1 MPSTPFVGQNLHFL
15 HFTCFRQP
23 TLQRCSVNVL
33 PSFADG
39 GEGVR
44 MPNGQDRQ
52 SAETKPVQ
60 FILSVSAML
69 LRPTPVAISDV
80 STSAVQISWSERY
93 GSAHELRRV
102 VEFPSGMRPPKRL
115 RIYARGEHFIV
126 QWWDPQEKKNLNERV
141 NGDLVDAISRARE
154 IEARLENLGRS
165 GHGNP
170 KVGYEVLLDRYLD
183 DLRRRADAGQIAVS
197 TVERYEAALEHYRAF
212 VCQPAQLKAFPYPA
226 GTNRD
231 FQLSVAAHLEQLA
244 VAPNG
249 HPRARR
255 RPLRSPQLVLDAVRA
270 MFAWA
275 ADPARGNL
283 LPVEFRNP
291 FHQPDRRRR
300 SQAIDPFGQPDI
312 TTPMAV
318 DLLGACDSFQL
329 PLFAA
334 LAMFGLRASEPIF
347 IFREQIDEDWF
358 RVTCHPQLGFLTK
371 GKRDK
376 RFPMPPSLRQV
387 LVPAG
392 NRRDG
397 LLFTRREAGL
407 GLRHAP
413 LYGASLADLSAEFQ
427 RRCRLRATSSAA
439 ARQAIRD
446 ELIRAAGGLNYDQIQ
461 HEFRGLANQLGWSR
475 QATLKDIR
483 HHFATATENTGMPEF
498 YRRVSAGPHSRQDAD
513 RDVHAFKSTAEP
525 IPEGPRPGPRPDCRC
540 RRTAGSRTGP
550 VGFPS
555 AGELSN
561 GQV

>member
-1 MPSTPFVGQNLHFL
+1 MG
-15 HFTCFRQP
+15 
-23 TLQRCSVNVL
+23 
-33 PSFADG
+33 A
-39 GEGVR
+39 R

-52 SAETKPVQ
+52 SAETKPLQ

-69 LRPTPVAISDV
+69 LRPTSVAVSDV

-102 VEFPSGMRPPKRL
+102 VEFPLGMRPPKRL

-141 NGDLVDAISRARE
+141 NGDLVDAIARGRE

-170 KVGYEVLLDRYLD
+170 KVGHEVLLDRYLD
-183 DLRRRADAGQIAVS
+183 DLRRRADAGQLAVS

-212 VCQPAQLKAFPYPA
+212 VCQPSQRKAFPYPA
-226 GTNRD
+226 GANRD
-231 FQLSVAAHLEQLA
+231 FQLAVAAHLEQLA
-244 VAPNG
+244 VTRDG
-249 HPRARR
+249 HPHARR

-291 FHQPDRRRR
+291 FQQPDRSRR
-300 SQAIDPFGQPDI
+300 SQVIDPFGQPDI
-312 TTPMAV
+312 TTAMTI
-318 DLLGACDSFQL
+318 DLLGACDAFQL

-334 LAMFGLRASEPIF
+334 LALFGLRASEPIF
-347 IFREQIDEDWF
+347 IFREQIEEDWF

-387 LVPAG
+387 LLPAG
-392 NRRDG
+392 SRRDG

-407 GLRHAP
+407 GPRNAP
-413 LYGASLADLSAEFQ
+413 LCGGSLADLSAEFQ
-427 RRCRLRATSSAA
+427 RRCRLHATSSAA
-439 ARQAIRD
+439 TRQSIRD

-461 HEFRGLANQLGWSR
+461 HEFRGLANQLGWPR

-483 HHFATATENTGMPEF
+483 HHFATVMENSGVASCYARYLMGHTLGKTPIVTYTHLNQLQSQFQKALDQDLAPIVDAVE
-498 YRRVSAGPHSRQDAD
+498 RRARELDQAHSAITSSR
-513 RDVHAFKSTAEP
+513 RNSS
-525 IPEGPRPGPRPDCRC
+525 RPD
-540 RRTAGSRTGP
+540 
-550 VGFPS
+550 
-555 AGELSN
+555 
-561 GQV
+561 